1 MQEVGKSTSKQM
13 DNFLIQRFD
22 EINLIAGS
30 STLKSAPIEAE
41 YGLARYLNTFEQ
53 FDSLIFTDINGQVI
67 AHKGTV
73 LLNGAHTN
81 LHDAIKD
88 WFAQVK
94 QNQKL
99 LDYAITVPGEAE
111 RYLVYATQVV
121 HDGVRYGWLFGQVDS
136 EKIAEISIPIKIGE
150 TGRVTL
156 FNDEG
161 ILIGHER
168 KDRYGTN
175 MSHYPILKKPL
186 NELKG
191 DDGSFFVSGDGRV
204 KWGMTLL
211 LPQSMDKLNLRWGI
225 IVDQTKDEIYA
236 PIQFLAKVLW
246 IIGIKSLIISLV
258 ILYFGSAFIVKP
270 IKNITFF
277 IKDLGENLDFS
288 SRLKITA
295 QDEVGQ
301 MSDSINRLLTQI
313 SQGMTEANAVVGA
326 IAKGQFDQRITANLK
341 GDLNRLKQGVNASAN
356 SVDFSMKELSK
367 VMQALHNGDFSM
379 QMDDRVEGEFRTLV
393 QNAMNSMNAT
403 VTGII
408 HVMENMENGKFQRRI
423 DVEARGD
430 LLKLKNSINRS
441 MDSLEGA
448 IKDITRIVV
457 AQSEGDLTLKISAQ
471 YHGELLILKDAVNT
485 TADKL
490 LNVVSQANNA
500 SDIVSAAAQE
510 VSSGSISLS
519 QRVQE
524 QAAALEE
531 VSATMDQMNSAV
543 QTNTQ
548 NARQTAQE
556 AQKVQA
562 KADQGAA
569 VMQKTIKAM
578 SSIQESSHKIAEIVT
593 LIDGIAFQTNL
604 LALNAAVEAARA
616 GDHGRGFAVV
626 ASEVR
631 ALAQKS
637 AEAAKDIK
645 GLINESVERI
655 DQGTQLA
662 SESGEVLQG
671 INGSINGVAEM
682 INQIAKASSEQA
694 DGIKQ
699 VHTAIAQI
707 DGVTQQNAALVEET
721 SASSESLSEQAR
733 ILQQDMAFFKTSAT
747 RSSLM
752 PPKQKLPVKSGL
764 VVHQKQTKPEHDE
777 WSNF

>member
-1 MQEVGKSTSKQM
+1 
-13 DNFLIQRFD
+13 
-22 EINLIAGS
+22 
-30 STLKSAPIEAE
+30 
-41 YGLARYLNTFEQ
+41 
-53 FDSLIFTDINGQVI
+53 
-67 AHKGTV
+67 
-73 LLNGAHTN
+73 
-81 LHDAIKD
+81 
-88 WFAQVK
+88 
-94 QNQKL
+94 
-99 LDYAITVPGEAE
+99 
-111 RYLVYATQVV
+111 
-121 HDGVRYGWLFGQVDS
+121 
-136 EKIAEISIPIKIGE
+136 
-150 TGRVTL
+150 
-156 FNDEG
+156 
-161 ILIGHER
+161 
-168 KDRYGTN
+168 
-175 MSHYPILKKPL
+175 
-186 NELKG
+186 
-191 DDGSFFVSGDGRV
+191 
-204 KWGMTLL
+204 
-211 LPQSMDKLNLRWGI
+211 
-225 IVDQTKDEIYA
+225 
-236 PIQFLAKVLW
+236 
-246 IIGIKSLIISLV
+246 
-258 ILYFGSAFIVKP
+258 
-270 IKNITFF
+270 
-277 IKDLGENLDFS
+277 
-288 SRLKITA
+288 
-295 QDEVGQ
+295 
-301 MSDSINRLLTQI
+301 
-313 SQGMTEANAVVGA
+313 MTEANAVVGA

-562 KADQGAA
+562 KAGQGAA

-671 INGSINGVAEM
+671 INSSINGVAEM

-752 PPKQKLPVKSGL
+752 PPKQKLL
-764 VVHQKQTKPEHDE
+764 T
-777 WSNF
+777 